1 MRTHHVG
8 LLATGL
14 LVAAAAPAAATQMF
28 DTSVSTCTTANCS
41 SITLGATLAGNG
53 LSAGPWTAEI
63 FGGANECLRLDV
75 TAQTVDLEIVAVA
88 PNGTVFRNDD
98 RPGSLLP
105 LVKINGAQNGWYT
118 VSVSQFAGAISDSNF
133 NFAFGRYNLNNPNCA
148 TPTAPAMA
156 PATAAAKAGLS
167 TGPAVSGMTA
177 GR

>member
-1 MRTHHVG
+1 
-8 LLATGL
+8 
-14 LVAAAAPAAATQMF
+14 MF
-28 DTSVSTCTTANCS
+28 DTTVSTCGTANCS
-41 SITLGATLAGNG
+41 SIVVGATLAGNG

-75 TAQTVDLEIVAVA
+75 VAQTVDLEIVAIA

-133 NFAFGRYNLNNPNCA
+133 NFAFGRYNLNNANCA
-148 TPTAPAMA
+148 TPTTPAMA
-156 PATAAAKAGLS
+156 PATATLSKAGLS
-167 TGPAVSGMTA
+167 AGPAVMGLPASP
-177 GR
+177 